1 LTFICVFD
9 TCVLP
14 TFLTRINCYKYVSE
28 CGVLVILL
36 LSVLGDLLKYLS
48 NAWFTRQVEITQEQK
63 RLLGVRDNGK
73 QW

>member
-1 LTFICVFD
+1 
-9 TCVLP
+9 
-14 TFLTRINCYKYVSE
+14 
-28 CGVLVILL
+28 LVILL